1 MRTLSENEKIIDSVT
16 TTSIDALMAE
26 NHFEYIDILKMDIEK
41 SFEERLA
48 EINDKIK
55 DAEENFGET

>member
-1 MRTLSENEKIIDSVT
+1 MIKFEENIVIIKFK
-16 TTSIDALMAE
+16 
-26 NHFEYIDILKMDIEK
+26 NILKMDIEK